1 MINITA
7 EQFEQLLPFVG
18 AATED
23 VFRNMEPSFSIP
35 YSELVEQVIGNEY
48 VEEAT
53 QEGTEL
59 MTAIRSYVIR
69 ATFLSRLH
77 SHDLIMTDNG
87 FGVVS
92 NENIAPASQARVE
105 AMKAE
110 LTYQRD
116 YNKHQVIFLMRKFDG
131 WSETEQAEMN
141 INSLVWSPSILSGW
155 CGVSGQLTYDDLAK
169 YKKSIDVTEAF
180 LRKQLG
186 DALIDEI
193 ISEERKGNFAPSHR
207 AAKVKML
214 AFIGEHLTVD
224 SVEKTTVDYLHRS
237 TLLFE
242 NLLRFIEEH
251 IGDFEKY
258 KDSPAYK
265 ANHMQAYENKADDPT
280 FFFAG

>member
-1 MINITA
+1 MIKISI

-59 MTAIRSYVIR
+59 MAAIRSYVIR

-116 YNKHQVIFLMRKFDG
+116 YNRHQVVFLMRKFEG

-141 INSLVWSPSILSGW
+141 IHSLVWSPAILSGW
-155 CGVSGQLTYDDLAK
+155 CGVSGQLTYDDLVK
-169 YKKSIDVTEAF
+169 YKKSIDATEAF

-193 ISEERKGNFAPSHR
+193 IAEERKGHFAPSHR

-214 AFIGEHLTVD
+214 AFIGEHLTVKGESID
-224 SVEKTTVDYLHRS
+224 KERC

-251 IGDFEKY
+251 IGDFQKY
-258 KDSPAYK
+258 AVSSAYK
-265 ANHMQAYENKADDPT
+265 ANHMESYENKADDTT